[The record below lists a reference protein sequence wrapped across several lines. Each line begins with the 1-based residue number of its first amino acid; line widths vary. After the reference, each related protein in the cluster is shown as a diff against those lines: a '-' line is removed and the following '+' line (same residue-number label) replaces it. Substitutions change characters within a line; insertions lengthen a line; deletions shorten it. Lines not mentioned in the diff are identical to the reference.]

1 MKRRNVVF
9 AASAGGLAGLLGLTV
24 LTLPAGANEDP
35 QLPPVA
41 PEQLVESALTATPPA
56 LSGTVRVDNAL
67 GLPSLPGA
75 EGGAASMLA
84 DGTSTLRVWNDGQGH
99 KRASVPSASGEV
111 TVVDD
116 GATIWKWDSQ
126 SRTATKGDKQQHGPG
141 AHPGGPGGH
150 GADAAAQDPATLS
163 REIVGQLRQTSD
175 VAVDGTARVA
185 GRDAYELVLTPKP
198 TERTVLREVRL
209 AVDAQT
215 RSPLEV
221 TVLTNGSD
229 DPALRAGFS
238 DLDLSQPDPAMF
250 RFTPPEGAKVED
262 QASGERSPENRPE
275 NRPEHPAGHHPTVV
289 GDGWDTVLVTRLPQT
304 AEHDEQ
310 PGRPESPHGFAP
322 ERGGERMDP
331 QALARQL
338 GKPVN
343 GPWGDGWLISTKVG
357 SALVTSD
364 GRVAAGAVPEQ
375 VLTAAV
381 GNP

>member
-24 LTLPAGANEDP
+24 LSLPAGADEDP

-41 PEQLVESALTATPPA
+41 PEQLVESVLTATPPA

-75 EGGAASMLA
+75 EGGATSMLA

-99 KRASVPSASGEV
+99 KRASIPSASGEV

-116 GATIWKWDSQ
+116 GAAIWKWDSQ
-126 SRTATKGDKQQHGPG
+126 SRTATKGDKPQHGPG
-141 AHPGGPGGH
+141 AHIGGPGGH
-150 GADAAAQDPATLS
+150 GPDAAAQDPATLS

-198 TERTVLREVRL
+198 AERTVLREVRL

-238 DLDLSQPDPAMF
+238 ELDLSQPDPAMF
-250 RFTPPEGAKVED
+250 RFTPPEGATVEEHPD
-262 QASGERSPENRPE
+262 VDRSPAD
-275 NRPEHPAGHHPTVV
+275 RPEHPTGQHPTVV
-289 GDGWDTVLVTRLPQT
+289 GDGWDTVVVTRLPQT
-304 AEHDEQ
+304 AQPQGEQ
-310 PGRPESPHGFAP
+310 PGRPGPSHGFAP
-322 ERGGERMDP
+322 ERGGGGTNP
-331 QALARQL
+331 QALAQQL

-343 GPWGDGWLISTKVG
+343 GPWGEGWLISTKVG

-381 GNP
+381 GTP

>member
-24 LTLPAGANEDP
+24 LTLPAGADEDP

-41 PEQLVESALTATPPA
+41 PEQLVESVLTATPPA

-75 EGGAASMLA
+75 DGGAASMLA

-99 KRASVPSASGEV
+99 KRASIPSASGEV

-116 GATIWKWDSQ
+116 GSAIWKWDSE

-141 AHPGGPGGH
+141 AHAIGPDGRGP
-150 GADAAAQDPATLS
+150 DAAVQDPATLS
-163 REIVGQLRQTSD
+163 REIVGQLRRTSD

-198 TERTVLREVRL
+198 AERTVLREVRL

-238 DLDLSQPDPAMF
+238 DLDLSPPDPAMF
-250 RFTPPEGAKVED
+250 RFTPPDGAKVEEHPTGD
-262 QASGERSPENRPE
+262 RSPADRPQ
-275 NRPEHPAGHHPTVV
+275 HPAGQHPTVV
-289 GDGWDTVLVTRLPQT
+289 GDGWDTVVVTRLPQT
-304 AEHDEQ
+304 AQSHGEQ
-310 PGRPESPHGFAP
+310 PPGEQSGRPGFAP
-322 ERGGERMDP
+322 ERGGERTTP
-331 QALARQL
+331 QALAQQL

-343 GPWGDGWLISTKVG
+343 GPWGEGWLISTKVG
-357 SALVTSD
+357 SALVTAD

-381 GNP
+381 GTP